1 MICFLD
7 GWFDNWF
14 DNSNNKPFKIK
25 ESNYGD
31 AVFYIIIIILTC
43 GWLREWLLRR
53 KKHQSNQIQRDLI
66 EPESRAPNV
75 PYRYHVAGYNCQREV
90 QGVNVMRAI
99 MPARPRDN
107 RARIRMVDMRET
119 DDFNAVIFD
128 QNRRIHNANYEK

>member
-53 KKHQSNQIQRDLI
+53 KKTPI
-66 EPESRAPNV
+66 
-75 PYRYHVAGYNCQREV
+75 
-90 QGVNVMRAI
+90 
-99 MPARPRDN
+99 
-107 RARIRMVDMRET
+107 
-119 DDFNAVIFD
+119 
-128 QNRRIHNANYEK
+128 